1 MFGPVTLPPIVVGI
15 GINVNWPEGD
25 TDLDPE
31 LVGRPRPCASR
42 PVIGST
48 LQRCSTPFS
57 FSWSPGLLTWAPT
70 SAARQ
75 AADLLTRCTTV
86 GSQVRVELAGET
98 FEGMATGI
106 TPDGHLTVDVGDL
119 PRTVVAG
126 DVVHVRPPA

>member
-1 MFGPVTLPPIVVGI
+1 MVGI

-31 LVGRPRPCASR
+31 LVGTATSLRQQTGHR
-42 PVIGST
+42 VD
-48 LQRCSTPFS
+48 
-57 FSWSPGLLTWAPT
+57 T
-70 SAARQ
+70 SALLDALLLFLEPRVADLGTDLGQARQ

-86 GSQVRVELAGET
+86 GTQVRVELAGET